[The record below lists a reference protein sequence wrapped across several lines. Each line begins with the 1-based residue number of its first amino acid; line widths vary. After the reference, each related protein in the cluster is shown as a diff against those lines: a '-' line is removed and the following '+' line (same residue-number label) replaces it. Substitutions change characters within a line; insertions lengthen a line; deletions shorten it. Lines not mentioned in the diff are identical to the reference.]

1 MRWVMRWFMRWL
13 MRFLKHS
20 TKRCIVPSNR
30 LSSGLNNHRLGRPCA
45 ITHSKG
51 FTLIELL
58 IVLAIVSVLLT
69 LVSPLYVKQIE
80 ASKETVL
87 RENLRL
93 TRDVIDKF
101 YADLGR
107 YPDSLNELI
116 EKNYLRDL
124 PVDPIAES
132 STAWQIIDAPSGYK
146 GRVYDLKSGA
156 QGADR
161 NGKPYAQW

>member
-1 MRWVMRWFMRWL
+1 
-13 MRFLKHS
+13 
-20 TKRCIVPSNR
+20 
-30 LSSGLNNHRLGRPCA
+30 
-45 ITHSKG
+45 
-51 FTLIELL
+51 
-58 IVLAIVSVLLT
+58 VLAIISVLLT

-93 TRDVIDKF
+93 TRDVIDNF
-101 YADLGR
+101 YADIGR
-107 YPDSLNELI
+107 YPESLNELI

-132 STAWQIIDAPSGYK
+132 ATSWQIIDVPSGFK
-146 GRVYDLKSGA
+146 GQVYDLKSGA
-156 QGADR
+156 LGADR